1 MSSRFGF
8 SKLNNRI
15 NPTIN
20 SDALT
25 KALQMGQLSTQMVSA
40 RVTDIVLDNN
50 HPKFKKYGEWNGIGT
65 IEFQIVGNQVGFKD
79 ENPKAL
85 PLIPYVRNFPLVDEL
100 VILFS
105 LPDSNIGES
114 SKNTSYYYLNPISVW
129 NHPHHNA
136 YPDPAR
142 KAFDPS
148 ETKDYESIEG
158 GSVRRTA
165 PYDSDT
171 TILLQGINPSGGE
184 FQEQINV
191 HPLLP
196 FIGDIIYEGRFGN
209 SIRFGSTVNSQGGPD
224 YRNNWSEAG
233 PNNAPI
239 TILRN
244 GQPIDASE
252 QGWIPLI
259 ENINKDLSS
268 IYLTSN
274 QKVPLQTGWNSNV
287 ISNLF
292 RQPPEEPSVYSSGPQ
307 IMLNSGR
314 LVFNT
319 TEDSIILS
327 SKKSVVMAASD
338 EIGIL
343 CNNQISLLSGKV
355 NLGGADAD
363 EALIK
368 GDSFMVQFENLLKQL
383 INLCTA
389 LESSQIFPGGVPAPD
404 PVVPLIASSTK
415 QTITGFLNTVK
426 NPKKPLLS
434 AVSRTK

>member
-8 SKLNNRI
+8 EKLNNRI
-15 NPTIN
+15 NPTIHAE
-20 SDALT
+20 SLT
-25 KALQMGQLSTQMVSA
+25 KSLQMGDFSTQMVAA

-50 HPKFKKYGEWNGIGT
+50 HPKFRQVGEWNGIGT
-65 IEFQIVGNQVGFKD
+65 IEFQVIGTQVGFKD
-79 ENPKAL
+79 VNPTAL

-114 SKNTSYYYLNPISVW
+114 SKNTSYYYLNPINVW

-136 YPDPAR
+136 YPNPTR
-142 KAFDPS
+142 TEFNPE
-148 ETKDYESIEG
+148 ETKDYEAIEG
-158 GSVRRTA
+158 GAVRRTT
-165 PYDSDT
+165 PYSDDQ
-171 TILLQGINPSGGE
+171 TIFLQGINPSGGE
-184 FQEQINV
+184 FEEQVNV

-209 SIRFGSTVNSQGGPD
+209 SIRFGSTVNSQGGPN
-224 YRNNWSEAG
+224 YRNNWSQTG
-233 PNNAPI
+233 PNNSPI

-244 GQPIDASE
+244 GQPTNVSD
-252 QGWIPLI
+252 QGWIPLV

-274 QKVPLQTGWNSNV
+274 QKVPLQTGWNSEV
-287 ISNLF
+287 IGQLF
-292 RQPPEEPSVYSSGPQ
+292 RQPPEEPSLYSGGSQ
-307 IMLNSGR
+307 VMLNSGR

-343 CNNQISLLSGKV
+343 SNNQISLLSGKV

-368 GDSFMVQFENLLKQL
+368 GDSFMIQFETLLKQL

-389 LESSQIFPGGVPAPD
+389 LESSQIYPGGVPAPD
-404 PVVPLIASSTK
+404 PVIPLIASSTK

-434 AVSRTK
+434 SVSRTK